1 MPWLLDTAFSPG
13 DLDAGKSYTH
23 QKIAHLEHS
32 IREKFIRLH
41 IERGYID
48 GSDWVW
54 ATQGEALVVL
64 IKDDPAAEPAVTDY
78 TDLVATVV
86 GASIGSPASPGVG
99 IVILATILGGLGVPS
114 SGVAL
119 IIGVDRILDMCRT
132 ANNIVSDSSITMIV
146 AHTEGEVDDS
156 VLFSP

>member
-86 GASIGSPASPGVG
+86 GVG
-99 IVILATILGGLGVPS
+99 E
-114 SGVAL
+114 
-119 IIGVDRILDMCRT
+119 
-132 ANNIVSDSSITMIV
+132 
-146 AHTEGEVDDS
+146 EGEILYDLNAAALYAYLAANSHIAAGS
-156 VLFSP
+156 VVA